1 MMVSGLT
8 WGQAKERCPEG
19 VVPACHNSIDTVTIS
34 GPVEKVREFV
44 EQLKSEGIFAK
55 EVHSAGV
62 AFHSY
67 YMAKTAPALKSALE
81 KVQRNHRHEN
91 TFCFFLIKVVYFLL

>member
-1 MMVSGLT
+1 MT
-8 WGQAKERCPEG
+8 WAEAKARCPEG

-34 GPVEKVREFV
+34 GPAETVKKFV
-44 EQLKSEGIFAK
+44 AELKEEEIFAK

-67 YMAKTAPALKSALE
+67 FMAKTAPALKAALQ
-81 KVQRNHRHEN
+81 KVKHSICMYLQ
-91 TFCFFLIKVVYFLL
+91 LYAVIP